1 MTRTTKTKTTKIG
14 RAVDVAAV
22 LAVFAGATAAVAMA
36 GRGDVTVVG
45 NAGWVEHRLQ
55 MHRADVNMPR
65 PGVCVVERGGSVVV
79 LDDCTVVGAD
89 AAPEAHGSADGRP

>member
-1 MTRTTKTKTTKIG
+1 MARTTKTTKIG

-22 LAVFAGATAAVAMA
+22 LAVFAVATAAFAVA

-45 NAGWVEHRLQ
+45 NAGGIEHRLQ

-65 PGVCVVERGGSVVV
+65 PGVCVLVVDGAV
-79 LDDCTVVGAD
+79 LVLTECVVGPARR
-89 AAPEAHGSADGRP
+89 HGG

>member
-1 MTRTTKTKTTKIG
+1 MARTTKTTKIG

-22 LAVFAGATAAVAMA
+22 LAVFAVATAAFAVA

-45 NAGWVEHRLQ
+45 NAGGIEHRLQ

-79 LDDCTVVGAD
+79 LDDCTVLGDD
-89 AAPEAHGSADGRP
+89 AAPGSPVSADGRP